1 MSNSN
6 SFVPVPEN
14 EPILA
19 YAPGSQERKDVL
31 ATYKKMYK
39 TPIEVPLFIGGKEPS
54 PPLSSLLILYS
65 FLK

>member
-39 TPIEVPLFIGGKEPS
+39 TPIEVPLFIGGKEVKTGQTAS
-54 PPLSSLLILYS
+54 MHPPH
-65 FLK
+65 